1 MHLQGHMVTVSL
13 KGYIFFGSAL
23 RISSEVQQIAEV
35 NCCSFPCTALL
46 SCSAETQQHPGLI
59 YAQQDAYSLV

>member
-1 MHLQGHMVTVSL
+1 MVYSCLQGHMVTVSL

-35 NCCSFPCTALL
+35 NCSAFPYALPYL
-46 SCSAETQQHPGLI
+46 LAS
-59 YAQQDAYSLV
+59 